1 MVSDRCR
8 PGRSFRSHGGVPSPA
23 LLLSLLFLSS
33 STLSAQEIR
42 GTAVEVGTGRPL
54 AGAFVSLLSPDGN
67 PEASTLSGPDGAYA
81 LETSQP
87 GRYLLQVERIGYET
101 WNSEPFDLAIRQVVT
116 RRLEIPVRPVNLESL
131 TVSVESRCGLREGAG
146 EPLLRAWDE
155 VRKALDVSLWTEEP
169 GRIRFELRTWTR
181 MLDVAARV
189 VESQESRSAWKTG
202 RSSFMSPPATG
213 LAERG
218 YVQRSEEGNHLFF
231 GPDAQVLLSDV
242 FQERHCFSLVRGGEG
257 HEGLV
262 GLSFEPINR
271 GDVSRVQ
278 GTLWLDPAT
287 GELRD
292 MEFDFVDLGIVGLP
306 RDHRACGRAWFR
318 RLPPGIWVVSR
329 WWIRTPIVRVSIR
342 GTTLHGYK
350 EDGGEVT
357 QLELAD
363 GSTFSLGERGTLSG
377 RITDGIQ
384 DGALADA
391 PVYLAG
397 TGYVTNTDAAGRFQF
412 DLVPEGRYR
421 LRYRHPDPRLERL
434 EAPAHEIEVEG
445 GVPTSVWLDLT
456 PEWAAEQLC
465 ADETEDGEGGVLV
478 GAALLGSVREA
489 RTGDPVP
496 QAMVWLRAGVDTEPL
511 AVQAD
516 ITGTFLVCGIAST
529 GRMALQ
535 AAAEDRL
542 SDTVFVNI
550 PPSGLVLQD
559 LEVSA
564 STLEEATASETA
576 DAMALRGTVRSAGTG
591 DPVAGAIVRLLEADF
606 ERVTGED
613 GAFEMLGIP
622 RGQYRMVTEHLGM
635 ASDTADVDLTEGSV
649 QLALLTLETRPVPL
663 PALEV
668 EIERTYASP
677 RIAGFY
683 QRMERGLG
691 DFITRE
697 DLELGDVVNN
707 FRRIP
712 NVRVDQCSYGVGIR
726 VGDCWQIVIAR
737 GNFADLFPK
746 SSRSRTPCRPLVYID
761 GHLLSGQLQDR
772 SEFPGENPFSLL
784 QRYPRDRIEGIEV
797 YRSPAAAP
805 GRYRMLGDACG
816 IILAWTR
823 TGR

>member
-1 MVSDRCR
+1 M
-8 PGRSFRSHGGVPSPA
+8 
-23 LLLSLLFLSS
+23 
-33 STLSAQEIR
+33 
-42 GTAVEVGTGRPL
+42 EVGTARPL
-54 AGAFVSLLSPDGN
+54 AGAFVSLLRPAGT
-67 PEASTLSGPDGAYA
+67 PEASTLTGPDGAYA

-101 WNSEPFDLAIRQVVT
+101 WTSEPFDLAISQVVT
-116 RRLEIPVRPVNLESL
+116 RRLEVPVRPVNLESL
-131 TVSVESRCGLREGAG
+131 TVSVESRCGPREGAG

-181 MLDVAARV
+181 MLDVGARV

-202 RSSFMSPPATG
+202 RSSFMSPPAAG
-213 LAERG
+213 LAEQG
-218 YVQRSEEGNHLFF
+218 FVQRSEEGNHLFF

-262 GLSFEPINR
+262 GLSFEPIDR

-278 GTLWLDPAT
+278 GTLWLDPTT

-306 RDHRACGRAWFR
+306 RDHRAWGRAWFR

-342 GTTLHGYK
+342 GTTLHGYR
-350 EDGGEVT
+350 EDGGEVS

-363 GSTFSLGERGTLSG
+363 GSAIDLGERGTLTG

-384 DGALADA
+384 DGPLADA
-391 PVYLAG
+391 QVYLAG
-397 TGYVTNTDAAGRFQF
+397 TGHVTNTDAAGRFQF
-412 DLVPEGRYR
+412 DLVPAGRYR

-434 EAPAHEIEVEG
+434 EAPVHEIEVEG
-445 GVPTSVWLDLT
+445 GEPTSVWLDLT
-456 PEWAAEQLC
+456 PEWAAAQLC
-465 ADETEDGEGGVLV
+465 ADEAQDGEGGASV

-489 RTGDPVP
+489 GTGDPVP
-496 QAMVWLRAGVDTEPL
+496 QAMVWLRAGADSAPR

-516 ITGTFLVCGIAST
+516 ITGTFLLCGIGST
-529 GRMALQ
+529 GEMALQ

-559 LEVSA
+559 LEVSS

-576 DAMALRGTVRSAGTG
+576 DAVALRGTVRSAETG
-591 DPVAGAIVRLLEADF
+591 DPVAGALVRLLGGDF

-613 GAFEMLGIP
+613 GAFRMLGIP
-622 RGQYRMVTEHLGM
+622 RGRYRMVTEHLGM
-635 ASDTADVDLTEGSV
+635 ASDTADIDLTEGSV
-649 QLALLTLETRPVPL
+649 QLALLTLDTRPVPL
-663 PALEV
+663 PTLEV
-668 EIERTYASP
+668 EIDRTYASP

-691 DFITRE
+691 EFITRG
-697 DLELGDVVNN
+697 DLEFRDVISN

-712 NVRVDQCSYGVGIR
+712 NVRVDQCSHGVGVR
-726 VGDCWQIVIAR
+726 VSDCWDIEIAR
-737 GNFADLFPK
+737 GVFANVF
-746 SSRSRTPCRPLVYID
+746 SGGQRCRPLVYID
-761 GHLLSGQLQDR
+761 GHLLSGQLQDM
-772 SEFPGENPFSLL
+772 SGEFPGENPFSLL